1 MNDRAKPNPRLRQAL
16 IVAVCV
22 LAVLLFLYLLLRDRP
37 GSANDY
43 LDDSAPYTFDSSA
56 NRTFRTVGSR
66 LAVVSSSGLQLLDD
80 DGKTVLH
87 EIFTLA
93 QPGISV
99 GGERVCAY
107 DIGGTT
113 LCVADFKGNKTDI
126 TPSGEIIS
134 ADLSESGYL
143 AVCTEAAGY
152 KGAVTVYDA
161 SGKAVYVWYSGTG
174 YLVRAA
180 VSPDGKYLAALCLQ
194 DTGSAVHTFTL
205 TSADER
211 GSTVCADEL
220 FADLFW
226 RGGRICCVSQSRLAF
241 FDDSAKLA
249 DEYPFGDLYLYDYAA
264 EGDGFVTLAL
274 SRYRSGSAAQLVTVN
289 SGGNVLGKCT
299 PTGSVTSLS
308 VNGKQVLVQYSD
320 RLTLYNQQL
329 DEIKSVEQNLLG
341 VRRSVLLRRGAALLV
356 SGSSAAVLAF

>member
-1 MNDRAKPNPRLRQAL
+1 MNDHPKHNLRLRQTV

-37 GSANDY
+37 GSASDY

-56 NRTFRTVGSR
+56 SRTFRTVDSR
-66 LAVVSSSGLQLLDD
+66 LAVVSSSGLQLLDEN
-80 DGKTVLH
+80 GKTVLH
-87 EIFTLA
+87 EIFTLS

-126 TPSGEIIS
+126 EPAGEIIS
-134 ADLSESGYL
+134 ADLSDSGYL
-143 AVCTEAAGY
+143 AVCSDAAGY
-152 KGAVTVYDA
+152 KGTVTVYDT

-194 DTGSAVHTFTL
+194 DSGSVVHTFAL
-205 TSADER
+205 TSEDER
-211 GSTVCADEL
+211 GSAACADEL

-226 RGGRICCVSQSRLAF
+226 RGGKVCCVSQTRLAF
-241 FDDSAKLA
+241 FDDNAKLTA
-249 DEYPFGDLYLYDYAA
+249 EYPFGDLYLYDYAA

-274 SRYRSGSAAQLVTVN
+274 SRYRSGSAEQLVTVN
-289 SGGNVLGKCT
+289 ASGSELGKCET
-299 PTGSVTSLS
+299 TGAVTSLS

-341 VRRSVLLRRGAALLV
+341 VRRSVLLRRGAALLL
-356 SGSSAAVLAF
+356 SGSSAEVLAF

>member
-1 MNDRAKPNPRLRQAL
+1 M
-16 IVAVCV
+16 
-22 LAVLLFLYLLLRDRP
+22 
-37 GSANDY
+37 
-43 LDDSAPYTFDSSA
+43 
-56 NRTFRTVGSR
+56 
-66 LAVVSSSGLQLLDD
+66 
-80 DGKTVLH
+80 
-87 EIFTLA
+87 
-93 QPGISV
+93 
-99 GGERVCAY
+99 CAY

-180 VSPDGKYLAALCLQ
+180 VSPDGKYLAVLCLQ

-226 RGGRICCVSQSRLAF
+226 RGGKICCVSQSRLAF

-289 SGGNVLGKCT
+289 SGGNVLGECT

>member
-1 MNDRAKPNPRLRQAL
+1 MNDHQKRNPRLRQTV

-37 GSANDY
+37 GSASDY

-56 NRTFRTVGSR
+56 SRTFRTVDSR

-80 DGKTVLH
+80 SGKTVLH
-87 EIFTLA
+87 EIFTLS

-126 TPSGEIIS
+126 EPAGEIIS
-134 ADLSESGYL
+134 ADLSDSGYL
-143 AVCTEAAGY
+143 AVCSDAAGY
-152 KGAVTVYDA
+152 KGAVTVYDT

-174 YLVRAA
+174 YLVCAA
-180 VSPDGKYLAALCLQ
+180 VSPDGKHLAALCLQ
-194 DTGSAVHTFTL
+194 DSGSVVHTFSL

-211 GSTVCADEL
+211 GSAECADEL

-226 RGGRICCVSQSRLAF
+226 RGGKVCCVSQTRLAF
-241 FDDSAKLA
+241 FDDNAKLTA
-249 DEYPFGDLYLYDYAA
+249 EYPFGDLYLYDCAA

-274 SRYRSGSAAQLVTVN
+274 SRYRSGSAEQLVTVN
-289 SGGNVLGKCT
+289 ASGNALGKCDT
-299 PTGSVTSLS
+299 SGAVTSLS

-320 RLTLYNQQL
+320 RLTLSNQQL

-356 SGSSAAVLAF
+356 SGSSAEVLAF

>member
-1 MNDRAKPNPRLRQAL
+1 MNDHPKHNPRLRQTV

-37 GSANDY
+37 GSASDY

-56 NRTFRTVGSR
+56 SRTFRTVDSR
-66 LAVVSSSGLQLLDD
+66 LAVVSSSGLQLLDEN
-80 DGKTVLH
+80 GKTVLH
-87 EIFTLA
+87 EIFTLS

-126 TPSGEIIS
+126 EPAGEIIS
-134 ADLSESGYL
+134 ADLSDSGYL
-143 AVCTEAAGY
+143 AVCSDAAGY
-152 KGAVTVYDA
+152 KGAVTVYD
-161 SGKAVYVWYSGTG
+161 
-174 YLVRAA
+174 
-180 VSPDGKYLAALCLQ
+180 
-194 DTGSAVHTFTL
+194 
-205 TSADER
+205 TSA
-211 GSTVCADEL
+211 CADEL

-226 RGGRICCVSQSRLAF
+226 RGGKVCCVSQTRLAF
-241 FDDSAKLA
+241 FDDNAKLTA
-249 DEYPFGDLYLYDYAA
+249 EYPFGDLYLYDYAA

-274 SRYRSGSAAQLVTVN
+274 SRYRSGSAEQLVTVN
-289 SGGNVLGKCT
+289 ASGSELGKCET
-299 PTGSVTSLS
+299 TGAVTSLS

-341 VRRSVLLRRGAALLV
+341 VRRSVLLRRGAALLL
-356 SGSSAAVLAF
+356 SGSSAEVLAF